1 MTAGSR
7 ARTHSSAARVPFRR
21 KASEWVQQFGSLAR
35 QRWAFAERDFT
46 GLLAQVHDYDD
57 LARRHVGRPLA
68 ACRVLEIGFGARPYR
83 LFALHALGVDV
94 LGVDLDQPV
103 LRARDTLAVL
113 RTNGAERALKSAV
126 RYALFDLVE
135 NRRLARFLGASA
147 GRRFSPPADRLVVAD
162 AADPA
167 FWRAH
172 PGPYDFVYAED
183 VLEHVP
189 EADLRMM
196 LALLAGALSAEGI
209 ALVRPMV
216 WTGLKGGHHVEYY
229 GYRPG
234 DPPSPVVPPWDHLRG
249 RRFPANTHLNEL
261 GRRDYRRLF
270 DDAFEIVEET
280 VVEPGLGSGLLT
292 PALRAELAAY
302 DDDELLSN
310 KVSFVLRPRARL
322 EQGDAR

>member
-7 ARTHSSAARVPFRR
+7 TRSSAAQLPLRR
-21 KASEWVQQFGSLAR
+21 KTREWAQQFGSLVRHRSPFAR
-35 QRWAFAERDFT
+35 RDFT
-46 GLLAQVHDYDD
+46 GLLAQVRDYDD
-57 LARRHVGRPLA
+57 HARRYIGRPLSE
-68 ACRVLEIGFGARPYR
+68 CRVLEIGFGARPYR

-103 LRARDTLAVL
+103 LRARDVLAVL
-113 RTNGAERALKSAV
+113 RTNGVERALKSLV
-126 RYALFDLVE
+126 RFALFDLVE
-135 NRRLARFLGASA
+135 NRRLASFLSA
-147 GRRFSPPADRLVVAD
+147 AAGSPFSPPADRLVVAD

-189 EADLRMM
+189 EADLRIM
-196 LALLAGALSAEGI
+196 LAELAGALSPGGI

-216 WTGLKGGHHVEYY
+216 WTGLLGGHQVEYY
-229 GYRPG
+229 SYRPG
-234 DPPSPVVPPWDHLRG
+234 DPPSPVVPPWDHLRE

-261 GRRDYRRLF
+261 SRRDYTRLF
-270 DDAFEIVEET
+270 GEAFAILEET
-280 VVEPGLGSGLLT
+280 VAEPGLGSGLLT

-302 DDDELLSN
+302 DEEELLSN
-310 KVSFVLRPRARL
+310 KVSFVLRPRKERSS
-322 EQGDAR
+322 